1 VIPRLHSLYNVNV
14 ILIRAGP
21 IVAASLSE
29 RPLFYTMRS
38 PN

>member
-1 VIPRLHSLYNVNV
+1 VVQGFEYSLYNVN
-14 ILIRAGP
+14 IQAGHEP

-38 PN
+38 LN